1 MFISFVSIVCIVCAL
16 GLSISSAFTF
26 LPVQVWYDFWKPL
39 VMFIAGYLGGIA
51 ICWIF
56 IDVNG
61 RIISSYKKKYDKPSN
76 CARFL
81 LTHGMEYI
89 DFHANVRLKKI
100 GLEKIPNEPF
110 LLVGNHKS
118 KFDPMITAAV
128 FHKRHLAFI
137 TKDDNMKIPLA
148 ARLMWRN
155 CYMPVDRSDKLQ
167 SLEQFKK
174 AAELIGS
181 GASSVGVYPE
191 GSRQEEHVV
200 LADFHN
206 GVFNIAI
213 KTGCPIVILTM
224 KGTARIHKNFP
235 FKRSKIEMK
244 CVQVLYQE
252 DYKEMNSVELSDYV
266 HKIMFEEL
274 NESAQ

>member
-1 MFISFVSIVCIVCAL
+1 MFVSIVCIVCAL
-16 GLSISSAFTF
+16 ALSLTSAFTF
-26 LPVQVWYDFWKPL
+26 WPVQAWFDFYRPL
-39 VMFIAGYLGGIA
+39 VMFIAGYLAGVA
-51 ICWIF
+51 ISWIF
-56 IDVNG
+56 IDING
-61 RIISSYKKKYDKPSN
+61 RLMSSFKKKYDRPSN
-76 CARFL
+76 WARFL
-81 LTHGMEYI
+81 LSRGIAYI
-89 DFHANVRLKKI
+89 DFHARIKVKKI

-191 GSRQEEHVV
+191 GSRQEPDVI
-200 LADFHN
+200 LAEFHN
-206 GVFNIAI
+206 GVFNIAT

-224 KGTARIHKNFP
+224 KGTSDIHKNFP
-235 FKRSKIEMK
+235 FKRSKVEMK
-244 CVQVLYQE
+244 CVQVLTQD
-252 DYKEMNSVELSDYV
+252 DYKGMNSAELSNYV
-266 HKIMFEEL
+266 HEIMYNEL
-274 NESAQ
+274 SQ

>member
-1 MFISFVSIVCIVCAL
+1 MLVSIVCVVCAL
-16 GLSISSAFTF
+16 ALSLSSAFTF
-26 LPVQVWYDFWKPL
+26 WPVTVWYDFYRPI
-39 VMFIAGYLGGIA
+39 VMFIAGYFAGIA
-51 ICWIF
+51 ISWIF
-56 IDVNG
+56 IDVSG
-61 RIISSYKKKYDKPSN
+61 RLISSFKKKYDKPSRF
-76 CARFL
+76 ARFL
-81 LTHGMEYI
+81 LTNGMQYI

-110 LLVGNHKS
+110 LMVGNHKS
-118 KFDPMITAAV
+118 KFDPMIAAAV
-128 FHKRHLAFI
+128 FHNRDIAFV
-137 TKDDNMKIPLA
+137 TKEDNMKIPLA

-191 GSRQEEHVV
+191 GSRQEPDVI
-200 LADFHN
+200 LAEFHN
-206 GVFNIAI
+206 GVFNIAT

-224 KGTARIHKNFP
+224 TGTSNIHKNFP
-235 FKRSKIEMK
+235 FKTTKVSMK

-252 DYKEMNSVELSDYV
+252 DYKEMNSAELSNYV
-266 HKIMFEEL
+266 HDIMYKDL
-274 NESAQ
+274 ESAQ